1 MLSSLQQLV
10 AGGLAMTGS
19 GDMRKLIVQAYKA
32 RDEGHADELM
42 SAFHADAVFRLAG
55 DKKVV
60 AVADTIEGHGNIRGA
75 MRGFIEKFEFR
86 GREIISMIFD
96 GDRAAVHSRI
106 NVRHRGDPEAY
117 TTDILDL
124 FTFRDGKI
132 VELVEFADTA
142 LINRMTASAPPVA

>member
-1 MLSSLQQLV
+1 
-10 AGGLAMTGS
+10 
-19 GDMRKLIVQAYKA
+19 
-32 RDEGHADELM
+32 
-42 SAFHADAVFRLAG
+42 
-55 DKKVV
+55 
-60 AVADTIEGHGNIRGA
+60 
-75 MRGFIEKFEFR
+75 
-86 GREIISMIFD
+86 MIFD

-106 NVRHRGDPEAY
+106 NVRHTAGPEVY